1 MCEVALFL
9 LLFQFQNPRAPNP
22 PVNRPD
28 SIEEAA
34 GFFWADEQKRPAFAD
49 AARQEAAY
57 EQREF
62 ARRFNGLMN
71 ALFDFSASYN
81 SAHVI
86 NAKKVKAV
94 RKALR
99 DLEKSDW
106 FRPSKQ
112 D

>member
-1 MCEVALFL
+1 MFEVAQFLF
-9 LLFQFQNPRAPNP
+9 LFQFQYPLAAYL
-22 PVNRPD
+22 PVTRSD
-28 SIEEAA
+28 SIEQAA
-34 GFFWADEQKRPAFAD
+34 RFFWADEQGSSAFAD
-49 AARQEAAY
+49 AARREAPN
-57 EQREF
+57 EHREF

-71 ALFDFSASYN
+71 ALFDFAASYN
-81 SAHVI
+81 SAQVI
-86 NAKKVKAV
+86 NAKKAKVI